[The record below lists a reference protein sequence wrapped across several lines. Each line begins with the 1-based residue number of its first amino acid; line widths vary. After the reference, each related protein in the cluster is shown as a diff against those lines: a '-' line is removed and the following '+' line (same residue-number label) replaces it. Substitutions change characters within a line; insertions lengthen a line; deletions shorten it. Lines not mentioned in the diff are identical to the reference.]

1 MNTKLTVKIILIIV
15 IIMIVNNINS
25 VDNFTDINDFCSPE
39 EIQKKYQSSDNS
51 GVVRCYIDGIIN
63 NYKDNITKL
72 NEFMNNVSSN
82 DGLKLINEL
91 KIKKI
96 NSNGKYFINN
106 DNIVNKNTIIPYL
119 PINNNY
125 INSNNIEELWDNND
139 IPYGWFPCN
148 GKIFNLTNKNNIE
161 KFGQSVITPDL
172 SNRFIKCN
180 TGNDIGGEKN
190 VKLTSIPNHSHSLN
204 IGQHNYNKKER
215 LLSGKRTFLSN
226 SGDNVDIS
234 IQFDDGE
241 VDGHNNMPPFYTV
254 IFIGK
259 FNE

>member
-25 VDNFTDINDFCSPE
+25 VDNFTNINEFCSPE

-51 GVVRCYIDGIIN
+51 GIIRCYIDGIIN
-63 NYKDNITKL
+63 NYKNNIIKL

-91 KIKKI
+91 KIKQL
-96 NSNGKYFINN
+96 NNNGKYFINN

-119 PINNNY
+119 PINNN

-161 KFGQSVITPDL
+161 KFGQSIVTPDL

-204 IGQHNYNKKER
+204 IGQHNYNQSKRLIEKKSEFI
-215 LLSGKRTFLSN
+215 TN
-226 SGDNVDIS
+226 NNINNTNITVDYTHNNVK
-234 IQFDDGE
+234 
-241 VDGHNNMPPFYTV
+241 GHNNMPPYYTV

-259 FNE
+259 LN